1 MMLLELII
9 NVISEKEAAGI
20 APAHALVFKDIIT
33 KMPAD
38 RHRIE
43 KELKELEAAGMIR
56 IGNTINDRYINLK
69 NT

>member
-9 NVISEKEAAGI
+9 NVISGKESAGI
-20 APAHALVFKDIIT
+20 APAHALVFKDIIA
-33 KMPAD
+33 KIPAD

-43 KELKELEAAGMIR
+43 KELKELEAAGIIR
-56 IGNTINDRYINLK
+56 IGNTINDRYIYLK